1 MQKKKIEKIA
11 KDVIQYE
18 IESLKKLKNT
28 ISKSFLKL
36 IKIILNCKD
45 GKIIISGVGKSGII
59 GKKWSAT
66 LSSTGTPSFFFRCI
80 KCKPRGYGSNNL
92 WRCCYINQ

>member
-28 ISKSFLKL
+28 ISKSFF
-36 IKIILNCKD
+36 KIN
-45 GKIIISGVGKSGII
+45 
-59 GKKWSAT
+59 
-66 LSSTGTPSFFFRCI
+66 
-80 KCKPRGYGSNNL
+80 
-92 WRCCYINQ
+92 